1 MDFAQLISAGTVA
14 ALLWAART
22 LLETVRLL
30 AVHEEKHKVTEHRLK
45 KLEDHHAAHCPHNPI

>member
-1 MDFAQLISAGTVA
+1 MDFAQLINAGTVA

-22 LLETVRLL
+22 LLEITRIQ

-45 KLEDHHAAHCPHNPI
+45 KLEDHKATHCPHN

>member
-22 LLETVRLL
+22 MLEITRIQ

-45 KLEDHHAAHCPHNPI
+45 KLEDHKATHCPHN

>member
-1 MDFAQLISAGTVA
+1 MDFNTLLSAGTVA

-22 LLETVRLL
+22 LLEAVRLL

-45 KLEDHHAAHCPHNPI
+45 KLEDHHATHCPHSTR

>member
-14 ALLWAART
+14 A

-45 KLEDHHAAHCPHNPI
+45 KLEDHHAAHCPHNPT

>member
-1 MDFAQLISAGTVA
+1 MDFAQLINAGTVA

-22 LLETVRLL
+22 LLEVSRVQ

-45 KLEDHHAAHCPHNPI
+45 KLEDHHANHCPHNT

>member
-1 MDFAQLISAGTVA
+1 MDFAQLINAGTVA

-22 LLETVRLL
+22 LLEITRIQ

-45 KLEDHHAAHCPHNPI
+45 KLEDHNTTHCPHN

>member
-1 MDFAQLISAGTVA
+1 MDFAQLINAGTVA

-22 LLETVRLL
+22 MLEITRIQ

-45 KLEDHHAAHCPHNPI
+45 KLEDHKATHCPHN